1 MNAQNSILLCN
12 FDDVPAVS
20 FGHDNPSY
28 VQVLGLV
35 DVTDAGD
42 EGASGQ
48 ALSVGVQNG
57 NMGGSAFRVVF
68 NTTFDP
74 RDYLGMSWDAQING
88 DYDIPWVLYLNQGGG
103 YNSAF
108 SIADWQTQ
116 PETYGGYEWYH
127 VEFPFDVLSEVT
139 NFKVYG
145 YDWDPAL
152 FATIEGIN
160 NDDPSNWPE
169 NPNYPADQYNGIQ
182 IIPAGW
188 DDIPNFT
195 LNVDNFRLHRE
206 TWDIDDVT
214 GIKSQNIVQVF
225 TIYADKDGNIKAT
238 DNAGAISLKVFN
250 TAGQLMG
257 EGMNQV
263 SVGIK
268 GIYIVKV
275 TKGNSVYTGKVL
287 VK

>member
-20 FGHDNPSY
+20 FGHDNPS
-28 VQVLGLV
+28 QVAALGLV
-35 DVTDAGD
+35 DVTDGGD
-42 EGASGQ
+42 TGASGQ
-48 ALSVGVQNG
+48 ALSVGVYGG
-57 NMGGSAFRVVF
+57 NMGGSAFRVNF

-74 RDYLGMSWDAQING
+74 RDYIGMSWDAQING
-88 DYDIPWVLYLNQGGG
+88 DYDIPWVLELNQNGGWQNG
-103 YNSAF
+103 IT
-108 SIADWQTQ
+108 IADWDTQ

-127 VEFPFDVLSEVT
+127 VEFPFDIISAVT
-139 NFKVYG
+139 NFKIYG

-152 FATIEGIN
+152 FSTIGGLK

-169 NPNYPADQYNGIQ
+169 NPDFPVDQYSGIQ

-188 DDIPNFT
+188 MGLPDFT
-195 LNVDNFRLHRE
+195 INLDNFRLHRE
-206 TWDIDDVT
+206 TWDIDDAT

-225 TIYADKDGNIKAT
+225 AIYADRNGNIKTT
-238 DNAGAISLKVFN
+238 DNAGAVSLKVFN

-263 SVGIK
+263 PVGVK
-268 GIYIVKV
+268 GLYIVKA